1 MVKIMIPKIPR
12 CMSTQHPDN
21 VNAPFFA
28 ESSEMGGEDE
38 IQEAYYVFS
47 HLDCEEQMW
56 DCEGKEV
63 DSFVVKKLLSKYDW
77 YFKEKQLGK
86 DVFLTLRV
94 PNPSVEKDEAKI
106 LLETLESIPRSF
118 DTAKLFY
125 NNDIPP
131 IFEVILPM
139 TSSATSLDRIYRYY
153 HDFVVGKQHMTFGKT
168 QGTLADWI
176 GTFEPESI
184 NVIPLFED
192 LEHMM
197 GAHTITREYMK
208 DKDLEY
214 QRVFLARSDPAM
226 NYGQASAILMN
237 KAALYNLQLLE
248 EETGVSIQPIIGV
261 GSAPFRGN
269 LKPGNVGHIME
280 EYPSVQTFTVQS
292 AFKYDYSHDD
302 VREGIQAINEGT
314 RYKAME
320 VNPQRCEE
328 IIAKCSASYREKIV
342 KLAPL
347 INEAANYVPRRR
359 KRKLHIGLFGYSRSL
374 EGIVLPRA
382 IGFCCAFY
390 SIGIPPEILGLDA
403 LDDSDLDYL
412 RQVSPHFDDNMRDAL
427 RFLNPA
433 SLKTLPLKVR
443 LSVDNLGLDYEID
456 EEHRKITSLIM
467 DSLKNS
473 TGKGM
478 EGSVLRAAHL
488 RGFLG

>member
-1 MVKIMIPKIPR
+1 MKRKIPR

-21 VNAPFFA
+21 VNAPFFS
-28 ESSEMGGEDE
+28 ESSELGGEDE

-63 DSFVVKKLLSKYDW
+63 DNYVIKKLLSKYDW
-77 YFKEKQLGK
+77 YFRDKQLGK

-94 PNPSVEKDEAKI
+94 PNPSVEKDDAKI

-125 NNDIPP
+125 QNEVPP

-139 TSSATSLDRIYRYY
+139 TASAASLDRVYHYY
-153 HDFVVGKQHMTFGKT
+153 KDFVVGKQHMTFSKDSVE
-168 QGTLADWI
+168 LSKWI
-176 GTFEPESI
+176 GTFEPDEI

-192 LEHMM
+192 LEHMLD
-197 GAHTITREYMK
+197 AHHITRKYMQ

-226 NYGQASAILMN
+226 NYGQAGAILMN

-269 LKPGNVGHIME
+269 LKPTNVEALMK

-292 AFKYDYSHDD
+292 AFKYDYSHDE
-302 VREGIQAINEGT
+302 VRSGIQRINEGT
-314 RYKAME
+314 CSPAVE
-320 VNPQRCEE
+320 VDVGRCKDIVERC
-328 IIAKCSASYREKIV
+328 ANSYREQII

-347 INEAANYVPRRR
+347 VNEAANYVPARR

-374 EGIVLPRA
+374 EGIKLPRA
-382 IGFCCAFY
+382 ISFCCAFY
-390 SIGIPPEILGLDA
+390 SLGIPPEVLGLDA
-403 LDDSDLDYL
+403 LDDTDLDYL
-412 RQVSPHFDDNMRDAL
+412 RQLSPHFDDNMRDAL
-427 RFLNPA
+427 QYMNPD
-433 SLKTLPLKVR
+433 SMKMLPLKVR
-443 LSVDNLGLDYEID
+443 MAVDNLEIDYEVD
-456 EEHRKITSLIM
+456 EKHRQITSQIM
-467 DSLKNS
+467 NNLKNS

-478 EGSVLRAAHL
+478 GEFVLRAAHL

>member
-1 MVKIMIPKIPR
+1 
-12 CMSTQHPDN
+12 MSTQHPDN

-47 HLDCEEQMW
+47 HLGCKEQMW

-63 DSFVVKKLLSKYDW
+63 DSFVVKKLLSKYEW
-77 YFKEKQLGK
+77 FFRENQLGE

-94 PNPSVEKDEAKI
+94 PNPAIEKDEAKI

-125 NNDIPP
+125 NNDTPP

-139 TSSATSLDRIYRYY
+139 TSSAISLDRIYRYY
-153 HDFVVGKQHMTFGKT
+153 RDFVVGKQHISFRNGDV
-168 QGTLADWI
+168 TLAEWI
-176 GTFEPESI
+176 GTFEPDHV

-192 LEHMM
+192 LHYMM
-197 GAHTITREYMK
+197 DAHTITREYLQ
-208 DKDLEY
+208 DKDVEY

-226 NYGQASAILMN
+226 NYGHASAILMN
-237 KAALYNLQLLE
+237 KMALYNLQLLE
-248 EETGVSIQPIIGV
+248 EETGIKLYPIIGV

-269 LKPGNVGHIME
+269 LKPDNADRIMD

-292 AFKYDYSHDD
+292 AFKYDYSHDQ
-302 VREGIQAINEGT
+302 VREGIMKINEGT
-314 RYKAME
+314 RGKALE
-320 VNPQRCEE
+320 VDVARCKE
-328 IIAKCSASYREKIV
+328 IIDKMSDSYREKII
-342 KLAPL
+342 KLAPV
-347 INEAANYVPRRR
+347 INEAANFVPRRR

-374 EGIVLPRA
+374 EGIKLPRA

-403 LDDSDLDYL
+403 LDERDLDYL
-412 RQVSPHFDDNMRDAL
+412 RQVSPHFDDSMKDAL
-427 RFLNPA
+427 RYMNPD
-433 SLKTLPLKVR
+433 SMKLLPLKVKM
-443 LSVDNLGLDYEID
+443 SVDNLGLDYEVD
-456 EEHRKITSLIM
+456 EVHNQITTQVLDNI
-467 DSLKNS
+467 KNS
-473 TGKGM
+473 SGKGL
-478 EGSVLRAAHL
+478 EEFVLRAANQ

>member
-1 MVKIMIPKIPR
+1 
-12 CMSTQHPDN
+12 MSTQHPDN
-21 VNAPFFA
+21 VIAPFFA

-47 HLDCEEQMW
+47 HLDCNEQMW

-63 DSFVVKKLLSKYDW
+63 DNFVIKKLLSKYDW
-77 YFKEKQLGK
+77 YFKDRQIGK

-94 PNPSVEKDEAKI
+94 PNPTVEKDEAKI

-118 DTAKLFY
+118 DTSKLFY
-125 NNDIPP
+125 QNDIPP

-139 TSSATSLDRIYRYY
+139 TSSAVSLDRIYRYY
-153 HDFVVGKQHMTFGKT
+153 KDFVVGKQHISFHKGDV
-168 QGTLADWI
+168 TLAEWI
-176 GTFEPESI
+176 GTFEPEKI
-184 NVIPLFED
+184 DVIPLFED
-192 LEHMM
+192 LRHMM
-197 GAHTITREYMK
+197 DAHKITKEYMK
-208 DKDLEY
+208 DKQLQD

-248 EETGVSIQPIIGV
+248 EETGVTIYPIIGV

-269 LKPGNVGHIME
+269 LKPGNVETLMK

-292 AFKYDYSHDD
+292 AFKYDYPHDE
-302 VREGIQAINEGT
+302 VRNGIQKINEGV
-314 RYKAME
+314 RGRAMD
-320 VNPQRCEE
+320 VDVARCEA
-328 IIAKCSASYREKIV
+328 IIEKCSNSYREKII

-347 INEAANYVPRRR
+347 INEAANFVPRRR

-374 EGIVLPRA
+374 EGIKLPRA

-412 RQVSPHFDDNMRDAL
+412 RQVSPHFDENMKDAL
-427 RFLNPA
+427 QFMNPE
-433 SLKTLPLKVR
+433 SMKTLPLKVR
-443 LSVDNLGLDYEID
+443 MSVDNLDLDYAINEA
-456 EEHRKITSLIM
+456 HCQITSKIM
-467 DSLKNS
+467 DNIKNS

-478 EGSVLRAAHL
+478 EEFVLRAAHL

>member
-1 MVKIMIPKIPR
+1 MDRKIPR

-47 HLDCEEQMW
+47 HLDCNEQMW

-63 DSFVVKKLLSKYDW
+63 DNFVVKKLLSKYDW
-77 YFKEKQLGK
+77 YFQDKQIGK
-86 DVFLTLRV
+86 DVYLTLRV
-94 PNPSVEKDEAKI
+94 PNPTVEKDEAKI

-118 DTAKLFY
+118 DTSKLFY
-125 NNDIPP
+125 QNDIPP

-139 TSSATSLDRIYRYY
+139 TSSAVSLDRVYRYY
-153 HDFVVGKQHMTFGKT
+153 HDFVVGKQHISFRKGDV
-168 QGTLADWI
+168 TLAEWI
-176 GTFEPESI
+176 GTFEPEKI
-184 NVIPLFED
+184 DVIPLFED
-192 LEHMM
+192 LRHMLD
-197 GAHTITREYMK
+197 AHQITREYLL
-208 DKDLEY
+208 DKDVED

-237 KAALYNLQLLE
+237 KVALYNLQLLE
-248 EETGVSIQPIIGV
+248 EDTGIKIHPIIGV

-269 LKPGNVGHIME
+269 LKPNNVDRLME

-292 AFKYDYSHDD
+292 AFKYDYSHDE
-302 VREGIQAINEGT
+302 VRSGIQKINDGT
-314 RYKAME
+314 RSKAMA
-320 VNPQRCEE
+320 VDFARCEA
-328 IIAKCSASYREKIV
+328 IIEKCANSYREKII

-347 INEAANYVPRRR
+347 INETANYVPRRR

-374 EGIVLPRA
+374 EGIKLPRA

-390 SIGIPPEILGLDA
+390 SLGIPPEILGLDA
-403 LDDSDLDYL
+403 LDDSDLDYV
-412 RQVSPHFDDNMRDAL
+412 RQVSPHFDESMKDAL
-427 RFLNPA
+427 QYMNPE
-433 SLKTLPLKVR
+433 SMKMLPLKVR
-443 LSVDNLGLDYEID
+443 MSVDNLDLDYEIN
-456 EEHRKITSLIM
+456 EKHRQITSKIM
-467 DSLKNS
+467 ENIKNS

-478 EGSVLRAAHL
+478 EEFVLRAAHL